1 MTASSSSASNSADR
15 DRRQEGLDLQRHCRG
30 DLGHD
35 LLSQCTKFER
45 HFDARLGAFGRGR
58 HATGIPSPCMTRQGR
73 LCLHSA
79 DMPGRAREESGSG
92 GRLCRSRM
100 HQHGNGAHFVE
111 HGQV

>member
-1 MTASSSSASNSADR
+1 MTASSLSDSNSADR

-58 HATGIPSPCMTRQGR
+58 LATGIHSPCMTQQGR
-73 LCLHSA
+73 LCQVA
-79 DMPGRAREESGSG
+79 DFVAVGCTSTETGRTLSNTAK
-92 GRLCRSRM
+92 CK
-100 HQHGNGAHFVE
+100 A
-111 HGQV
+111 